1 MPEFALFKRTSHL
14 KLLVNR
20 FRHVLILKNALRNC
34 LMCNNGAMLKLVT
47 HLHEFER
54 LHSDLAN
61 ATDRT
66 KRVGIQKDKLQMD
79 AKMDLA
85 RRAFHK

>member
-1 MPEFALFKRTSHL
+1 M

-66 KRVGIQKDKLQMD
+66 KRLGIQKDKLQMD